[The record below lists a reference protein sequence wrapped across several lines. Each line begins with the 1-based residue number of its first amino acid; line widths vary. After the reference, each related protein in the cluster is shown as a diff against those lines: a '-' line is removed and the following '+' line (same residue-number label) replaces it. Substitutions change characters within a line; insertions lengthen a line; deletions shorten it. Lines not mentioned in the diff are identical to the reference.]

1 MTDIHLYVILLEKYR
16 EGGWIVTRVL
26 KDPEI
31 RKQEILDTAM
41 KLFHEKGYDATSIA
55 DIAKAMN
62 VVPGLCYRYFASKKE
77 IFDVAVKEY
86 AKESCQDTVVIL
98 QDSTKSIKE
107 RIEALGLI
115 MLHKEDNSRHHDF
128 FHTDGNETFH
138 LQLSIEMINYL
149 TPYISKELSEL
160 KRAGKITVDDPEL
173 MTRFILFGEISLLV
187 SPSIDTQSN
196 PLEEQIKQTQEYIY
210 RLLDVKE

>member
-1 MTDIHLYVILLEKYR
+1 MTRI
-16 EGGWIVTRVL
+16 L

-55 DIAKAMN
+55 DIAKEMN

-86 AKESCQDTVVIL
+86 AKESCQDTIAVL
-98 QDSTKSIKE
+98 QDSARSFEE
-107 RIEALGLI
+107 RFESLGQI

-128 FHTDGNETFH
+128 FHTVGNETFH

-149 TPYISKELSEL
+149 MPYISKQLSEL
-160 KRAGKITVDDPEL
+160 NKMGKINVTNPEL
-173 MTRFILFGEISLLV
+173 MAKFILFGELSLLL
-187 SPSIDTQSN
+187 SPFDSKKEDS
-196 PLEEQIKQTQEYIY
+196 LEEQMKQAQEYIY
-210 RLLDVKE
+210 KLLDVKTL